1 MRLAVQQLFSS
12 SVTVDLC
19 TRTPQDGQEKMPVG
33 LGECRGFGSFR
44 DESLGLCRSFHEV
57 RRGDLDAT
65 ESCVQAV
72 ERVSVLGW

>member
-33 LGECRGFGSFR
+33 VQEKNQMA
-44 DESLGLCRSFHEV
+44 V
-57 RRGDLDAT
+57 RRDAP
-65 ESCVQAV
+65 AAAAPP
-72 ERVSVLGW
+72 